1 MNLPKG
7 CIEYNPHFQNI
18 IDKVVSKV
26 TNLYKSYGFQHL
38 DTSIIQYLEELS
50 GEGEINKEIYSLS
63 RAKTDQTQ
71 TTTDYALRFDLT
83 KPLARYVE
91 ENKFDLTFP
100 FKRWDY
106 GQVFRGER
114 PQKGRYRQFYQCDFD
129 IIGKESLS
137 LYYDYEVCS
146 IVCNIMDKLGIE
158 DFTLKINN
166 RKFLNDIL
174 NLLLVQKDTHK
185 SIMNLL
191 DKFYKLE
198 MSVFQKELEILTS
211 KEISDKII
219 FILNES
225 QEIHLSEIKSLF
237 QKINLDISQ
246 SEGYLELK
254 SILEF
259 VTEKEL
265 SKIKFDLSIVRGLD
279 YYTGF
284 VFETYLN
291 KESKLGS
298 IFSGGRYENLITSQ
312 DIKYPGVGGSIG
324 ISRLASYLESNYN
337 EKTNARKGFLI
348 NINTSNISLL
358 DKIHTLRESGE
369 IVSVVDLPFK
379 KTLKIAL
386 KENFNTLV
394 YINDQDIIIEKKI
407 TSI

>member
-7 CIEYNPHFQNI
+7 CIEYNPQFQNI

-26 TNLYKSYGFQHL
+26 SNLYTSYGFRHL
-38 DTSIIQYLEELS
+38 DTSIIQYLETLNTT
-50 GEGEINKEIYSLS
+50 GEISKEIYSLA
-63 RAKTDQTQ
+63 RAKDDKDSSK
-71 TTTDYALRFDLT
+71 TDYALRFDLT

-91 ENKFDLTFP
+91 ENKFDLNFP

-146 IVCNIMDKLGIE
+146 IVCNIMSKLGIE

-284 VFETYLN
+284 VFETYLD
-291 KESKLGS
+291 KEPKLGS
-298 IFSGGRYENLITSQ
+298 VFSGGRYENLIESEDT
-312 DIKYPGVGGSIG
+312 KYPGVGGSIG
-324 ISRLASYLESNYN
+324 ISRLASYLESNYS
-337 EKTNARKGFLI
+337 EKTNVRQGFLI
-348 NINTSNISLL
+348 NINTSNKSLL
-358 DKIHTLRESGE
+358 DKIHTLRKSGE

-379 KTLKIAL
+379 KALKIAL

-394 YINDQDIIIEKKI
+394 YLNDQDIIIEKKI
-407 TSI
+407 T